1 MVSQPETMVWRPVL
15 VVITVPNCWAHEQSV
30 CIFRYIS
37 FDTFVALTLF
47 RHLPKVFYLTNTL
60 DKFGDQLIAMEEHIM
75 SRPHWKKKSIQRS
88 NSVIDSSNS
97 SNDLK
102 FDDKSIN
109 KSETEDNDSVESE
122 GKEATDGNEIK
133 LKVNGKSGTRN
144 PMCTRCANHIR
155 TPVPVKGRPHFNLSL
170 YRI

>member
-1 MVSQPETMVWRPVL
+1 
-15 VVITVPNCWAHEQSV
+15 
-30 CIFRYIS
+30 
-37 FDTFVALTLF
+37 
-47 RHLPKVFYLTNTL
+47 
-60 DKFGDQLIAMEEHIM
+60 MEDHIM

-155 TPVPVKGRPHFNLSL
+155 TPVPVKGHKRKCPHKECRCGKCMLTVQRRDLMAKTNKLKKQKEEPKSTAK
-170 YRI
+170 RQRSDD